1 MNVPNKTKGFTI
13 IEVVLV
19 LAIAGLIFLVVF
31 LALPALQRGQRDTQR
46 KQDLGKFMS
55 QITAYTSNNQGLL
68 PGYNQTGATANTSW
82 NSFVSNY
89 LTVGNTPFADPTNG
103 NTYVVTQA
111 AAAPGSPVTVAQGAI
126 TVYPGMTCGGANGV
140 QGTYSN
146 TSRTVAVIIHQ
157 EQGGYFC
164 QNN

>member
-1 MNVPNKTKGFTI
+1 MNVPSKNKGFTI

-55 QITAYTSNNQGLL
+55 QITAYSSNNQGAL
-68 PGYNQTGATANTSW
+68 PASGLSGGAATTAWST
-82 NSFVSNY
+82 FISNY
-89 LTVGNTPFADPTNG
+89 LTVGGTTFADPSDGT
-103 NTYVVTQA
+103 TYT
-111 AAAPGSPVTVAQGAI
+111 VTVATAAA
-126 TVYPGMTCGGANGV
+126 TPSPGVHTMQVFPGSTCSNV
-140 QGTYSN
+140 TTNVPSN
-146 TSRTVAVIIHQ
+146 TSRTIAVAIYQ
-157 EQGGYFC
+157 EQGGYAC

>member
-55 QITAYTSNNQGLL
+55 ATTSYTSNSQGNL
-68 PGYNQTGATANTSW
+68 PGYNLSGAAANTAW
-82 NSFVSNY
+82 GTFISNY
-89 LTVGNTPFADPTNG
+89 LTVNGTPFADPSNG
-103 NTYVVTQA
+103 STYSVTQQTTTPA
-111 AAAPGSPVTVAQGAI
+111 TVSVPAGNI
-126 TVYPGMTCGGANGV
+126 YVYPGVNCATVTGGTA
-140 QGTYSN
+140 TATTN
-146 TSRTVAVIIHQ
+146 TSRTLSAIIYQ
-157 EQGGYFC
+157 EQGGYYC